1 MVREVEENTEGQE
14 GSQKPSKGHFKKNVV
29 NGSRTIGDVKKGKA

>member
-14 GSQKPSKGHFKKNVV
+14 ASQKPSKEHFKKDMV
-29 NGSRTIGDVKKGKA
+29 NGSRTIGEVKKGKA